1 MSQSELMELARLAEA
16 QADFATAAL
25 HYSAAGAHAQA
36 AGCLERNAEP
46 LKAAEAWQMAGEPAE
61 ANRCMAEHHVAQGD
75 MLAAAKC
82 MEASA
87 EEEFWAYHRAERY
100 SLAAR
105 YYKLAGDETRSEA
118 CHHAARCALR
128 G

>member
-1 MSQSELMELARLAEA
+1 MPQTELMDRARQAE
-16 QADFATAAL
+16 QRGDYATAAL

-36 AGCLERNAEP
+36 ASCFERNAEP

-87 EEEFWAYHRAERY
+87 EAEFWAYHRAERY

-105 YYKLAGDETRSEA
+105 YYKLAGDDSRSEA
-118 CHHAARCALR
+118 CQHAARLALR
-128 G
+128 